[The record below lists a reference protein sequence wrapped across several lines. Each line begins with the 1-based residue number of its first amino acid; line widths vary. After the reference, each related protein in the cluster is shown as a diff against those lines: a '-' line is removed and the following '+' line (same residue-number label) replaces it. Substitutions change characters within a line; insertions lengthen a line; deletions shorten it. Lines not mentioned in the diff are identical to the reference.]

1 MSSRWFEK
9 LPWTGKYAFLTG
21 LVLGLAAYHISLLV
35 SGRIPVHREYLNEQH
50 ALVGEFR
57 AENQALTDELF
68 SPRTQSGFAF
78 DPHATPYDEEAD
90 GASLIRDARA
100 QAYEEGKFLMVT
112 FGANWCLDC
121 IALHHHLGS
130 EPVAGYARDLFRF
143 VFVDIG
149 SQKRNRAV
157 ADSVGV
163 SLENGIPV
171 AVFYSPRGEVIGT
184 TNDGELEPSRFYS
197 SKQILKFIRDIS
209 ERGRISTP
217 DSID

>member
-1 MSSRWFEK
+1 MRSRRSAK
-9 LPWTGKYAFLTG
+9 LRWTGVYAFLGG
-21 LVLGLAAYHISLLV
+21 LVLGMAAYHVGLLV
-35 SGRIPVHREYLNEQH
+35 SGRVPVHREHLNQQH
-50 ALVGEFR
+50 TLVGEFQ
-57 AENQALTDELF
+57 AENQALTDKLF
-68 SPRTQSGFAF
+68 SPRTQAEFAL
-78 DPHATPYDEEAD
+78 DPGATPYDEEAD

-100 QAYEEGKFLMVT
+100 AAYEEGKILMVT

-121 IALHHHLGS
+121 IALHHHLGT

-143 VFVDIG
+143 AFVDIG

-157 ADSVGV
+157 AESLGV

-171 AVFYSPRGEVIGT
+171 AVFYSPRGGVIGT

-209 ERGRISTP
+209 ERGRISAP